1 MGGIIRQY
9 SWVIDLVGILLCSF
23 FLAKI
28 TGVYLGGALE
38 IKRSIGILAPIAEA
52 PLIERER
59 ASINSYRIITER
71 NIFDATERKAEAK
84 AGDDQGIVE
93 EEPSPTGVA
102 VPTSLKL
109 TVLGV
114 LVVGEGTDTRSSATI
129 ASGSPSSSSSSSR
142 RKKRK
147 SSSRANVFSVGA
159 VESFAPDTKIV
170 RVQPDRIE
178 FLNKGRLEYAEVA
191 SEFGSNIFGPPGEGE
206 VAASTPSKP
215 SGDKDTLIRKE
226 GGGKFTIDQAEI
238 DNALQNLDKLY
249 TDIRAVPNF
258 SGGKVSGMKILSVK
272 RGSMFSKLG
281 LRRGDVLKR
290 INGMELDV
298 KRGFEIFNTLK
309 DEKSITLDL
318 VRQGQATTLDYE
330 IR

>member
-1 MGGIIRQY
+1 MGGLIRQY

-38 IKRSIGILAPIAEA
+38 IKRSIGILTPMAEA
-52 PLIERER
+52 PLIERAR
-59 ASINSYRIITER
+59 TGVNDYRIIMER
-71 NIFDATERKAEAK
+71 NIFDATEQGTDEGEQGA
-84 AGDDQGIVE
+84 DTGIVE
-93 EEPSPTGVA
+93 EESSPTGDA
-102 VPTSLKL
+102 VLTSLKL

-114 LVVGEGTDTRSSATI
+114 LVVGEGTDARSSATI
-129 ASGSPSSSSSSSR
+129 ASGSSSSSS
-142 RKKRK
+142 KRK
-147 SSSRANVFSVGA
+147 GRRSSSSAKVFAVGA
-159 VESFAPDTKIV
+159 AESFAPDTKLV
-170 RVQPDRIE
+170 RVRPDRIE
-178 FLNKGRLEYAEVA
+178 FLNGGRLEYAEVM
-191 SEFGSNIFGPPGEGE
+191 SDFGSNIFGAPTQDE
-206 VAASTPSKP
+206 VASSSSPGKP
-215 SGDKDTLIRKE
+215 QKDSMVRKE
-226 GGGKFTIDQAEI
+226 GTGRFTIDKAEI

-281 LRRGDVLKR
+281 LRRGDVLKK

-309 DEKSITLDL
+309 DEKNISLDL
-318 VRQGQATTLDYE
+318 VRQGQPTTLEYD

>member
-1 MGGIIRQY
+1 MGGLIRQY
-9 SWVIDLVGILLCSF
+9 SWVVDLVGILLCSF

-28 TGVYLGGALE
+28 TGIYLGGALE
-38 IKRSIGILAPIAEA
+38 IKRSIGILTPMAEA
-52 PLIERER
+52 PLIERAR
-59 ASINSYRIITER
+59 SSVNDYRIIVER
-71 NIFDATERKAEAK
+71 NIFDATEQGTDEDEKGA
-84 AGDDQGIVE
+84 DTGIVE
-93 EEPSPTGVA
+93 EEPSPTGDA
-102 VPTSLKL
+102 VLTSLKL

-114 LVVGEGTDTRSSATI
+114 LVVGEGTDARSSATI
-129 ASGSPSSSSSSSR
+129 ASGSSSTSGSSR
-142 RKKRK
+142 RRSRK
-147 SSSRANVFSVGA
+147 SRSGAKVFAVGA
-159 VESFAPDTKIV
+159 AESFAPDTKIV

-178 FLNKGRLEYAEVA
+178 FLNGGRLEYAEVM
-191 SEFGSNIFGPPGEGE
+191 SDFGSNIFGAPTQDE
-206 VAASTPSKP
+206 VASSSSPGKP
-215 SGDKDTLIRKE
+215 QEDSMVRKE
-226 GGGKFTIDQAEI
+226 GAGRFTIDKAEI

-281 LRRGDVLKR
+281 LRRGDVLKK

-309 DEKSITLDL
+309 DEKNISLDL
-318 VRQGQATTLDYE
+318 VRQGQPTTLEYD